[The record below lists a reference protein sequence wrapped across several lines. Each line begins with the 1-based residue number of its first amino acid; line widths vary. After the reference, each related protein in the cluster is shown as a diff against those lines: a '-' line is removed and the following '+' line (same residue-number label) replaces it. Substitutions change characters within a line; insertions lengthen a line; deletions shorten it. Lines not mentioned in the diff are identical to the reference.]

1 VRLCCQQS
9 ANHPDRTEWLKVAL
23 HTEAMRLLVLG
34 GSDFVGRTAVEHA
47 LALGWDATVLNRGST
62 PPNER
67 VTALRGDRLD
77 ADGLHALREQHW
89 DTVFDTWS
97 SDPTAVER
105 SAAQLSDRVQSYVYV
120 SSRSVYNAPAA
131 GANETWPLVTGFGTD
146 YARQKAAGER
156 AVVEALGDR
165 ALLVRAG
172 LILGPYENIGRLP
185 WWLNRIEQERSLRSD
200 PNRRASGVLAPGPA
214 DLPLQYIDARDL
226 VGWSLDAA
234 ARGLGGPFDV
244 VSRPG
249 HTTMGEVLQACI
261 TATRSDARLC
271 WVEPEV
277 LSAAGVQPW
286 TELPIWIPP
295 GADHDSLHA
304 SDVSKA
310 MAAGLRARPIEETV
324 TDAWMWLQ
332 SVGGEAP
339 TRGDRPTVGLSA
351 DRESAILA
359 NARRAEGW

>member
-1 VRLCCQQS
+1 MRLCCQQS
-9 ANHPDRTEWLKVAL
+9 SNHPDRTESLHVAL
-23 HTEAMRLLVLG
+23 HTEPMKLLVLG

-47 LALGWDATVLNRGST
+47 LALEWDVTVLNRGTS

-67 VTALRGDRLD
+67 VTALRGNRLD
-77 ADGLHALREQHW
+77 ADGLQALREQHW

-105 SAAQLSDRVQSYVYV
+105 SAAQLADRVQSYIYV
-120 SSRSVYNAPAA
+120 SSRSVYGTPAA
-131 GANETWPLVTGFGTD
+131 GANENWPIVTGFGTD

-156 AVVEALGDR
+156 AVVDALGDR
-165 ALLVRAG
+165 ALLIRAG

-185 WWLNRIEQERSLRSD
+185 WWLNRIE
-200 PNRRASGVLAPGPA
+200 RAGDVLAPGPA
-214 DLPLQYIDARDL
+214 DLALQYIDARDL
-226 VGWSLDAA
+226 VGWALDAA
-234 ARGLGGPFDV
+234 ARGLGGPYDV

-249 HTTMGEVLQACI
+249 HTTMGEVLQTCI

-324 TDAWMWLQ
+324 TDTWMWLQ
-332 SVGGEAP
+332 SVGGVAP

-351 DRESAILA
+351 DREAAILA